1 MTEVPRDLPILE
13 RDAVRVV
20 VRDSE
25 DRILLF
31 HTHDVTAPELG
42 EWWELPGGGIDE
54 GETYLDTAVRELREE
69 TGIRVSGAQVGEP
82 SWRRTASFRHR
93 ELRHLQHEVV
103 VEVRLDVPGTAIDAA
118 ERLDYEK
125 EDYFDFRWWSIG
137 DVVSSLALFYP
148 RSLPALLPRF
158 LDGEAIDEPFELWS

>member
-31 HTHDVTAPELG
+31 HTQEITLPELG
-42 EWWELPGGGIDE
+42 VWWELPGGGIDA
-54 GETYLDTAVRELREE
+54 GETYLDAAVRELREE
-69 TGIRVSGAQVGEP
+69 TGIGVSAAQVGEP
-82 SWRRTASFRHR
+82 SWRRTATFRHR
-93 ELRHLQHEVV
+93 ALRHLQHEVV
-103 VEVRLDVPGTAIDAA
+103 VEVRLGVPGTAIDEA

-125 EDYFDFRWWSIG
+125 EDYFGFRWWSIG
-137 DVVSSLALFYP
+137 EIVSSSDAFYP
-148 RSLPALLPRF
+148 RSLPALLRRF
-158 LDGEAIDEPFELWS
+158 LDGEEIDEPFELWS

>member
-1 MTEVPRDLPILE
+1 VHMPHDLPIRE

-31 HTHDVTAPELG
+31 HTHEITLPELG
-42 EWWELPGGGIDE
+42 NWWELPGGGIDA
-54 GETYLDTAVRELREE
+54 GETYRDAAVRELREE
-69 TGIRVSGAQVGEP
+69 TGIRVSAEQVGEP

-93 ELRHLQHEVV
+93 ALRHLQHEVV
-103 VEVRLDVPGTAIDAA
+103 VEVRLDVPGTAIDEAG
-118 ERLDYEK
+118 RFDYER

-137 DVVSSLALFYP
+137 DVVGSTERFYP
-148 RSLPALLPRF
+148 GNLPGLLRRF
-158 LDGEAIDEPFELWS
+158 LDHEPTEEPFELFS

>member
-1 MTEVPRDLPILE
+1 MIELPRDLPILE

-31 HTHDVTAPELG
+31 HTHEVSAPELG
-42 EWWELPGGGIDE
+42 VWWELPGGGIDT
-54 GETYLDTAVRELREE
+54 GETYLDAALRELREE
-69 TGIRVSGAQVGEP
+69 TGITVSAAQVGRP

-103 VEVRLDVPGTAIDAA
+103 VEVRLDVPGTAIDET
-118 ERLDYEK
+118 ERLEYEK
-125 EDYFDFRWWSIG
+125 EDYFDFRWWRIG
-137 DVVSSLALFYP
+137 DVVLSAEAFYP
-148 RSLPALLPRF
+148 RRLPALLPRF
-158 LDGEAIDEPFELWS
+158 LDGEVIDEPFELWS

>member
-1 MTEVPRDLPILE
+1 MVVRSMPELPSDLPILE

-31 HTHDVTAPELG
+31 HTHEITAPELG
-42 EWWELPGGGIDE
+42 QWWELPGGGIDE
-54 GETYLDTAVRELREE
+54 GETYLEAAVRELREE
-69 TGIRVSGAQVGEP
+69 SGIRVSAAQVGEP

-103 VEVRLDVPGTAIDAA
+103 VEVRLDGAGP
-118 ERLDYEK
+118 
-125 EDYFDFRWWSIG
+125 
-137 DVVSSLALFYP
+137 
-148 RSLPALLPRF
+148 
-158 LDGEAIDEPFELWS
+158 

>member
-13 RDAVRVV
+13 RDAVRLV

-31 HTHDVTAPELG
+31 HTHEVTAPELG
-42 EWWELPGGGIDE
+42 VWWELPGGGIDE
-54 GETYLDTAVRELREE
+54 GETCVDTAVRELREE
-69 TGIRVSGAQVGEP
+69 TGITVSPARVGEP

-93 ELRHLQHEVV
+93 ALRHLQHEVV
-103 VEVRLDVPGTAIDAA
+103 VEVRLDVPGTAIDEA

-137 DVVSSLALFYP
+137 DVVGSSERFYP
-148 RSLPALLPRF
+148 GSLPALLQRF
-158 LDGEAIDEPFELWS
+158 LDGEEIDEPFELWS